1 MPQLTGASISFRT
14 NDENKDH
21 DTNVTVEVRD
31 SAGARRRQAAHG
43 TLARARAGV
52 GARARSARDR
62 FRLASRGSW
71 WLHGQCGGPAAR
83 PIAGGHLSVADCST
97 IRVHLH
103 HPPHLIAV

>member
-14 NDENKDH
+14 NDENKVH

-31 SAGARRRQAAHG
+31 SGRKAAQAAHG
-43 TLARARAGV
+43 TLARACGV
-52 GARARSARDR
+52 RSGRARSARDR

-71 WLHGQCGGPAAR
+71 WLHGQCGGPAAML
-83 PIAGGHLSVADCST
+83 IAAGHLSVADCST